1 MRYLAEAFVLGALRR
16 GRPVEQ
22 FLGPIHAAE
31 RLGVRYVEVRP
42 QAGRYEIFLHTVEDV
57 GHENFLDLAEF
68 PPLDQDSEEED
79 FGRLATAAPD
89 PLAALEAAEN
99 GTGAVRQRWVN
110 ATMAQDEYADF
121 VRAGRPRHSSPD
133 GTPGQRLKAS
143 PDNDGD

>member
-1 MRYLAEAFVLGALRR
+1 MRYLAEAFILGALRR

-22 FLGPIHAAE
+22 FLGPIRAAE

-42 QAGRYEIFLHTVEDV
+42 KAGKYEIFLHRVEDV
-57 GHENFLDLAEF
+57 GHETFLDLAEF

-79 FGRLATAAPD
+79 FGRLVTTAAD

-121 VRAGRPRHSSPD
+121 VRAGRPQHSSPD
-133 GTPGQRLKAS
+133 GHPWPASQGHPGQ
-143 PDNDGD
+143 